1 MSKIGKILLTGFIL
15 LLCGGIIFVICLAV
29 SGWDIRFLSNVTAQE
44 IEYTE
49 PPESQLTNITID
61 YENTDILVYTQDAP
75 TVRIVYP
82 QSFYKNGE
90 KATEVTITET
100 ENTLKITEKSI
111 NGWQFWNFTA
121 PKTKLY
127 LPADRTYTL
136 TLSTNNGN
144 VTLDG
149 TAYSVNA
156 ISLTTD
162 NGNIH
167 TKKAI
172 TAQGKVNA
180 ETNNGNITLQE
191 VSAQNIT
198 AETDNGNV
206 CLYTGVAT
214 EQIRLETNN
223 GNVTITKSGTANTVH
238 LSSDNG
244 NIEVDG
250 VTAESI
256 TFETDVGNVEG
267 TVIGKKSDFTIT
279 VEHNLG
285 ETDLYPQTGGAKT
298 LHVETDIGNIEIRFT
313 E

>member
-15 LLCGGIIFVICLAV
+15 LLCGGIIFAICLAA
-29 SGWDIRFLSNVTAQE
+29 SGWDIRFLSNVTVQE

-49 PPESQLTNITID
+49 APNAHVTNITID

-75 TVRIVYP
+75 SVRIVYP

-127 LPADRTYTL
+127 LPADRTYSL

-149 TAYSVNA
+149 TAYNVQVLN
-156 ISLTTD
+156 L
-162 NGNIH
+162 
-167 TKKAI
+167 
-172 TAQGKVNA
+172 
-180 ETNNGNITLQE
+180 ETNNGNITVNSE
-191 VSAQNIT
+191 VHSQTKIT

-206 CLYTGVAT
+206 KIKQAIAV
-214 EQIRLETNN
+214 ENIRLQSNNGKVTAENGVKANTLYIETNN
-223 GNVTITKSGTANTVH
+223 GDLSIMRADGQNITLETNV
-238 LSSDNG
+238 G
-244 NIEVDG
+244 NITSTIVGQQADFTIDADTDVG
-250 VTAESI
+250 TTNLHSQTLGAKKLTVK
-256 TFETDVGNVEG
+256 TDVGN
-267 TVIGKKSDFTIT
+267 IT
-279 VEHNLG
+279 VN
-285 ETDLYPQTGGAKT
+285 
-298 LHVETDIGNIEIRFT
+298 FT